1 MNEQIEELARK
12 AGIGILYDYSE
23 QDDPDG
29 FSPHAGVCDLKDIN
43 KFAEL
48 LIQEV
53 CKLIEPDEEW
63 RKDASWGYLGGEEG
77 VELLDGA
84 VRTIKGHFGVQS

>member
-23 QDDPDG
+23 FG
-29 FSPHAGVCDLKDIN
+29 SHAGVCDLKDIN

-48 LIQEV
+48 LIQEI

-63 RKDASWGYLGGEEG
+63 RKDASWGYIGGEEG
-77 VELLDGA
+77 VELLDSA
-84 VRTIKGHFGVQS
+84 ISTIKGHFGVQS

>member
-12 AGIGILYDYSE
+12 VGLPTYNPKGLPTKLE
-23 QDDPDG
+23 
-29 FSPHAGVCDLKDIN
+29 

-48 LIQEV
+48 IIQEI
-53 CKLIEPDEEW
+53 CTLIKPDEEW
-63 RKDASWGYLGGEEG
+63 RRDASWGYIGGEEG

-84 VRTIKGHFGVQS
+84 ISTIKGHFGVKS

>member
-1 MNEQIEELARK
+1 MNEQIKELARK
-12 AGIGILYDYSE
+12 AGIGVLYDYSE
-23 QDDPDG
+23 QDDLDG

-48 LIQEV
+48 LIQEI

-77 VELLDGA
+77 VHLLDGA
-84 VRTIKGHFGVQS
+84 ISTIKGHFGVQS